1 MFRVLAFYGFCSD
14 FILNSGVEW
23 ALAEGQ
29 EVLRV
34 QLAEGESAAFMLR
47 HCLQQ
52 LHPIEYFCTE
62 WELFV

>member
-1 MFRVLAFYGFCSD
+1 MFWALAFYDFCSV
-14 FILNSGVEW
+14 FILNSDVEW
-23 ALAEGQ
+23 AFTGKQ

-52 LHPIEYFCTE
+52 LHPTEYFCME
-62 WELFV
+62 